1 VNDEAL
7 REQINQLIRDEIQE
21 GINEYLDDKEETE
34 KSGLGFVSK
43 EEGNELKVNV
53 SNREVNKL
61 IKEYKR
67 IKKNEKSN
75 FGQLKKLSLLDKH
88 GRPLK

>member
-1 VNDEAL
+1 MNDDML
-7 REQINQLIRDEIQE
+7 REQINELIRDEIQE
-21 GINEYLDDKEETE
+21 GINEYLDSKEETE

-43 EEGNELKVNV
+43 EEGNKLKVNV
-53 SNREVNKL
+53 SNREVNRL

-75 FGQLKKLSLLDKH
+75 FGQIKRLSLLDKH

>member
-1 VNDEAL
+1 MNDEAL
-7 REQINQLIRDEIQE
+7 REQINQHIRDEIQE